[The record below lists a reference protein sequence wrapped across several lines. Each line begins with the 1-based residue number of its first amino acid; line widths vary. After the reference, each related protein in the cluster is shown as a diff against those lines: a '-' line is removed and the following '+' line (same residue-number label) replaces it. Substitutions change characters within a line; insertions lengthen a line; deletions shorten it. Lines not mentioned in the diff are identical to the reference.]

1 MPASSVTVER
11 FMEQHLTTKAMSTL
25 QPALAA
31 ITHYHSR
38 YHFPSPSQS
47 TAVQKA
53 MEGAKRV
60 HGSPC
65 VPRKIMTLDILKI
78 CIANLSLPSSNF
90 VKLRTVWRMTIEYF
104 GLLRFNEIQNLCT
117 TDITFDSTGMFIYI
131 ERSKT
136 DQRGVGD
143 HVRVLN
149 HADSTICPVRLTRL
163 YLDKLGYQQGVMLPS
178 LRGKIPNPK
187 VAITYKTA
195 LRDLKN
201 TLISIGVDPTGF
213 GEHSGRRG
221 GTTAAAAAGAPH
233 ASLKSQGRW
242 KSDSSVER
250 YTDNAKAA
258 KETFARYLSH

>member
-1 MPASSVTVER
+1 MYNR
-11 FMEQHLTTKAMSTL
+11 HNIWFH
-25 QPALAA
+25 
-31 ITHYHSR
+31 
-38 YHFPSPSQS
+38 
-47 TAVQKA
+47 
-53 MEGAKRV
+53 
-60 HGSPC
+60 
-65 VPRKIMTLDILKI
+65 
-78 CIANLSLPSSNF
+78 
-90 VKLRTVWRMTIEYF
+90 
-104 GLLRFNEIQNLCT
+104 
-117 TDITFDSTGMFIYI
+117 
-131 ERSKT
+131 RSKT

-258 KETFARYLSH
+258 KETFARYLSHWFLYRVWHIWQAIKLCIVLVIYLSSQYFYLIDS